1 MQARIPPGN
10 RLSRK
15 QKAIIR
21 DYVEDQERDST
32 RRFLKLMCVVL
43 NDEYGFGASRLSNVI
58 RKLGK
63 LSQMDDEIFWHH
75 VDRKMEQLGIPFD
88 KERDL

>member
-15 QKAIIR
+15 QKTVIR
-21 DYVEDQERDST
+21 DYVEEQERDST
-32 RRFLKLMCVVL
+32 RRILKLMCVVL
-43 NDEYGFGASRLSNVI
+43 NEEYGFGATRLPNVI
-58 RKLGK
+58 RKLGE
-63 LSQMDDEIFWHH
+63 LSQTDDEIFWYH

>member
-15 QKAIIR
+15 QKAVIR
-21 DYVEDQERDST
+21 DYVDERERDST
-32 RRFLKLMCVVL
+32 RRILKLVCVVL
-43 NDEYGFGASRLSNVI
+43 NEEYGFGAVRLSNVI
-58 RKLGK
+58 RKLGE
-63 LSQMDDEIFWHH
+63 LSQMDDEVFWHH

-88 KERDL
+88 KESDL